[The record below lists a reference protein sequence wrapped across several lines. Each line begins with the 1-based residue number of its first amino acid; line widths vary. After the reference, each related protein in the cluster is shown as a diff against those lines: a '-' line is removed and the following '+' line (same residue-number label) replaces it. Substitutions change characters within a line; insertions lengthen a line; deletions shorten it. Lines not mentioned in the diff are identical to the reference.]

1 MKMKQEHYQII
12 LDAFSALDREQ
23 IQAHKALGLGKDK
36 GRRFVFDLL
45 YMTDLTPFVCDT
57 LYSYLDDDNIYAG
70 ARLAA
75 KQLNF

>member
-1 MKMKQEHYQII
+1 MKMKQEYYQVIF
-12 LDAFSALDREQ
+12 DAFSALNREHVQ
-23 IQAHKALGLGKDK
+23 SHKALGLGKDK
-36 GRRFVFDLL
+36 GRRFIFDLL
-45 YMTDLTPFVCDT
+45 YMANLTPFLCDA